1 MGSACL
7 SAGNGLTIRTV
18 VHRSSHQSSARPSAG
33 VPQEGASAHETVKST
48 VETVIAVVLLQ
59 PLQEGL
65 QPQQQQQQ
73 QQPQHKDA
81 HQNALMRHA
90 EENVHAIVKD
100 IGETANAAEVVHL
113 SAEMPQDV
121 ASAHGTV
128 SNTVETVIAVD
139 QLQQLQEGQLQ
150 EGQPQE
156 EQLQQ
161 QLQLLQQ
168 HRSAHPNA
176 LAQRA
181 DKNARE
187 TVRGIGA
194 TVSVAAVVLT
204 DVCRLP
210 GEANVFPNAGNIKVA
225 TAGA

>member
-65 QPQQQQQQ
+65 QPQQQQQ
-73 QQPQHKDA
+73 PQHKDA

-128 SNTVETVIAVD
+128 SNTVGTVIAVD

-176 LAQRA
+176 LAQLAGKNVRA
-181 DKNARE
+181 